1 MSSNSQ
7 VLNTGQQAITNYDT
21 SKLLIGNNRFTSA
34 DYTNDAYDPVTL
46 KMGTVMGR
54 VTGTNEVVPMKS
66 TASDGSQYPR
76 FILIQDITVAAGD
89 TVNLALCYA
98 GEINQNEVILDREAD
113 TLSTVV
119 DGATIFDRIGS
130 DSVGIVLE
138 NSTEM
143 TKTDNQ

>member
-7 VLNTGQQAITNYDT
+7 VLNTGNQAITNYDT
-21 SKLLIGNNRFTSA
+21 SKLLLGNNKFTSA
-34 DYTNDAYDPVTL
+34 DYTNDDYDDVTL
-46 KMGTVMGR
+46 AMGTVMGR
-54 VTGTNEVVPMKS
+54 ITASNEVVPMKS

-89 TVNLALCYA
+89 TVNLSLCTA
-98 GEINQNEVILDREAD
+98 GEINQGQIVLDREAD

-119 DGATIFDRIGS
+119 DGATIYDRIGS

-138 NSTEM
+138 ESTQM
-143 TKTDNQ
+143 TAEDNQ